1 MHLGRTGE
9 AFFLGEEV
17 EDGSGEHGLYSSSLT
32 KRIAHIVTGPPS
44 THLKRAHRHVP
55 AKWVLCSTCRGR

>member
-32 KRIAHIVTGPPS
+32 KRIAPIITGPPG

-55 AKWVLCSTCRGR
+55 AK